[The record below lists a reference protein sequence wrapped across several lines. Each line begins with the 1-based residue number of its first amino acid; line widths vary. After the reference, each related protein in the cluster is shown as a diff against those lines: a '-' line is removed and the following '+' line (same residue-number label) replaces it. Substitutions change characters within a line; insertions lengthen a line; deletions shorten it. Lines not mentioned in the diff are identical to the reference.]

1 MAFLDEMGHEMGMV
15 EDLSGLDADSRS
27 LLQAELKDIYFVPT
41 ILEVRD
47 VNAQGISHRFK
58 VLTDDGEATF
68 TVDNLDALDGSHPP
82 GILIRCSLGKRYS
95 IDDYWDLN
103 TDSRERMATSS
114 PGRYCRPATA
124 GIR

>member
-1 MAFLDEMGHEMGMV
+1 MAFLDETGHEMGMV

-58 VLTDDGEATF
+58 VLTDDGEAT
-68 TVDNLDALDGSHPP
+68 S
-82 GILIRCSLGKRYS
+82 RS
-95 IDDYWDLN
+95 I
-103 TDSRERMATSS
+103 TSM
-114 PGRYCRPATA
+114 R
-124 GIR
+124 